1 MMRNHDTGPTAEELD
16 ELIRKLAA
24 YRPLAD
30 FLRALG
36 INPKTDDA
44 KRLTAYMLAHLVLG
58 VKKLPRAKPTKSKWS
73 YLDDFALQIEVLRL
87 RYEEGLGERAGI
99 RKLAATWP
107 FPYSPQKGRRSPKS
121 NSKKQREDALWSR
134 WMQFKRRRKAYDG
147 LRAEF
152 GPFAD
157 LFGQVGETRM
167 SGRGIAIHQ
176 RRTA

>member
-1 MMRNHDTGPTAEELD
+1 MMRNHDTGPTVEEISQ
-16 ELIRKLAA
+16 LIGKLAA

-44 KRLTAYMLAHLVLG
+44 KRLTAYALAYLCLG
-58 VKKLPRAKPTKSKWS
+58 LKKLPRAKPTKSKWS

-87 RYEEGLGERAGI
+87 RHEEGLSERKAI
-99 RKLAATWP
+99 AKLAATWP
-107 FPYSPQKGRRSPKS
+107 FPYAPQKGRRSPKS
-121 NSKKQREDALWSR
+121 NPEKQREDALWSR

-147 LRAEF
+147 QRAEF